1 VDVEGLACQTKHLLK
16 TARLLSASSRFL
28 PSTTTIPV

>member
-1 VDVEGLACQTKHLLK
+1 VDMEGFSCQTKHLLK

-28 PSTTTIPV
+28 PSTTTMPV